1 VYTQY
6 AGFYFL
12 GENHLAAENNAISVE
27 LVKFT
32 KITKPET
39 N

>member
-1 VYTQY
+1 MP
-6 AGFYFL
+6 AFIFW
-12 GENHLAAENNAISVE
+12 GEPHLPAEKNAISAE